1 MYSRTGHV
9 SSRRHTSTGVTIRL
23 PSFYHYISWYPHEYA
38 CVQIS
43 SKCCVSYRIA
53 YYTVMKKEKLF
64 TNSCW
69 VDPPCRSF
77 ISAPLWSLSSLVRP
91 CEGVKGQAGFYF
103 IFFKGLEGRPACIY
117 TQHKQQRERLRH
129 KGTPAWRRRSS
140 AYRRGRVEMR
150 ASESSVCVC
159 AHMIDCQLNPINR
172 HWTNQSTL
180 ELLDATNSIYFSAN
194 NCTSEA
200 CDAKFCPWPSCFLC
214 GRQL

>member
-1 MYSRTGHV
+1 MIS
-9 SSRRHTSTGVTIRL
+9 TSVCVCSDQFQMLCFLSHCLLHAYEKGKAIHKLLLSWPSVPQFHLSPTLEPFKPCPALWGCKRAGRL
-23 PSFYHYISWYPHEYA
+23 LFY
-38 CVQIS
+38 
-43 SKCCVSYRIA
+43 
-53 YYTVMKKEKLF
+53 
-64 TNSCW
+64 
-69 VDPPCRSF
+69 
-77 ISAPLWSLSSLVRP
+77 
-91 CEGVKGQAGFYF
+91 
-103 IFFKGLEGRPACIY
+103 FFKGLEGRPACIY

-159 AHMIDCQLNPINR
+159 AHVIDCQLNPINR